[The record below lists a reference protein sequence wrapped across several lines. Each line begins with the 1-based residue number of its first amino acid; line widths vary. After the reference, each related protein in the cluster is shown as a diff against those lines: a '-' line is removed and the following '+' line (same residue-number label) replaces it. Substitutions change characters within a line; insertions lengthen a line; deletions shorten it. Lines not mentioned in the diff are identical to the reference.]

1 MFVEAERGYCC
12 VDAAAALLYRMF
24 RTSCSPRLGF
34 RFLKANN
41 YSPPWEAPMF
51 MHNKDLQFEVRV
63 SQPDPRFATLLM
75 EQFGGANGELTAAL
89 QYFTQA
95 FVLREKNPKMYDLFM
110 DIATEELSHLEM
122 VGATITMLL
131 DGLNDNLKVANEK
144 CDWMPAVASRDGRE
158 QVIHSVA
165 VAPAFL
171 ALSGGAPDVKDSNG
185 NNWTGAFIDA
195 NGDPTVDLRNN
206 LAAESRAKIVYEY
219 LKQYTDDPGVQETLT
234 FLMTREV
241 AHYQQF
247 TAALNELPVN
257 FPPGTLAGDERFQ
270 TVAFNMSDGGGESVR
285 GPWNQGQ
292 GPWPEGVEWDYI
304 DKPEQQWL
312 GSEIREN
319 KGAEHNPSGSPAI
332 EGDKPF
338 THEHRIPT
346 T

>member
-1 MFVEAERGYCC
+1 MFI
-12 VDAAAALLYRMF
+12 
-24 RTSCSPRLGF
+24 
-34 RFLKANN
+34 
-41 YSPPWEAPMF
+41 
-51 MHNKDLQFEVRV
+51 HNKDLQFEVRV
-63 SQPDPRFATLLM
+63 GAPDPRFASLLM

-95 FVLREKNPKMYDLFM
+95 FVLRQKNPMMYDLFM

-122 VGATITMLL
+122 VGSMITMLL
-131 DGLNDNLKVANEK
+131 DGLNDNLKVAHQQ

-158 QVIHSVA
+158 QAIHQVA
-165 VAPAFL
+165 INPMFL
-171 ALSGGAPDVKDSNG
+171 VLSGGGPDVKDSAG

-206 LAAESRAKIVYEY
+206 LAAESRAKVVYEY
-219 LKQYTDDPGVQETLT
+219 LKQFTDDPGVQETLT
-234 FLMTREV
+234 FLMSREV

-257 FPPGTLAGDERFQ
+257 FPPGKLAGDNRFQ
-270 TVAFNMSDGGGESVR
+270 NVAFNMSNGGGESVR

-292 GPWPEGVEWDYI
+292 GPWPEGTEWNYI
-304 DKPEQQWL
+304 DQPEKQWL
-312 GSEIREN
+312 GTDIRQN
-319 KGAEHNPSGSPAI
+319 TGAEHNPAGSPAVD
-332 EGDKPF
+332 GDKPF